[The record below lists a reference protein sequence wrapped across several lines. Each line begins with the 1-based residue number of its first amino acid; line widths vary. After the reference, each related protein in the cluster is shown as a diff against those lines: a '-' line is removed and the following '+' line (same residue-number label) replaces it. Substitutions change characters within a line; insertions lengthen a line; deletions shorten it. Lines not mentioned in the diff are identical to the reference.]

1 MSTLNHLGA
10 DEAAALRD
18 TAAHLAEIDNL
29 RDTSSLREVLLDLS
43 YTLANLVGPIAAL
56 ADQWVVERGGVDVPA
71 AEELPDPDALTVIA
85 ANLRH
90 LADNT

>member
-1 MSTLNHLGA
+1 MTSLNHLGA
-10 DEAAALRD
+10 DEASTLRI

-43 YTLANLVGPIAAL
+43 YALANLAGPIGAL
-56 ADQWVVERGGVDVPA
+56 VDEWITERGGVDVPSP
-71 AEELPDPDALTVIA
+71 EELPDIDALTAFA
-85 ANLRH
+85 ANVRH